1 MLGEMEKYHNTVI
14 KMNRILLLLFFL
26 VVSACA
32 PKSKCSYVVV
42 DPYMQVVMETDD
54 KDEAFQKAE
63 KLTLFGRVFPSKPQY
78 FVLEAKR

>member
-1 MLGEMEKYHNTVI
+1 
-14 KMNRILLLLFFL
+14 MNRILPLLLL
-26 VVSACA
+26 VISACA

-54 KDEAFQKAE
+54 KDEALQKAE

-78 FVLEAKR
+78 FVIEAKK